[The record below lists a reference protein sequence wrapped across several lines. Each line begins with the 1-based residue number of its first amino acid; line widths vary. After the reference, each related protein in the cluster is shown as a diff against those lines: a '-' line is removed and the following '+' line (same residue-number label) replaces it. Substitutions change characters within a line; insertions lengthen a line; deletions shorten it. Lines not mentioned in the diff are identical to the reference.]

1 MKICDLVNAP
11 QWLKNAKTEN
21 EDVEIS
27 EVGHVTW
34 LEGTWCGGTWLEGTW
49 REGTWR
55 GGIIKGKKAVAMR
68 SYVGLYR
75 YCVMAVLYA
84 NGERVVRMGCLFK
97 SLKQWKE
104 KGGIRK
110 SNLLEFP
117 DDGSDK
123 SEERVAAFGFAK
135 AAALRLKAP
144 NA

>member
-1 MKICDLVNAP
+1 MRGGAGGRT
-11 QWLKNAKTEN
+11 WLEGTWL
-21 EDVEIS
+21 
-27 EVGHVTW
+27 GGTWRRGTW
-34 LEGTWCGGTWLEGTW
+34 LEGTWCGGTWCEGTW

-84 NGERVVRMGCLFK
+84 NGERVVRMGCLLK

-135 AAALRLKAP
+135 AA
-144 NA
+144 